1 MSLRKIAHSCLY
13 ARVVI
18 TVTMCKAV
26 IFCEQEEDFR
36 RMVALE
42 PFFVR
47 KGCLVQKKS
56 VFLGKLN
63 ILMELKSF
71 FFYKLCVC
79 VRSILDKSNNFCS
92 PTLHLFPLLSIFS
105 IFSSSLG
112 PLCPAVTSLPGRDK
126 RCLKCN
132 AGHCKVERNVMI
144 NVICINGVRLLS
156 PPPPPLPLT

>member
-1 MSLRKIAHSCLY
+1 M
-13 ARVVI
+13 
-18 TVTMCKAV
+18 TMWKV
-26 IFCEQEEDFR
+26 LVFCEQEEDFR

-47 KGCLVQKKS
+47 KGCIVQKKS
-56 VFLGKLN
+56 VCLGELN
-63 ILMELKSF
+63 ILMELKF
-71 FFYKLCVC
+71 GMTFLQIVCVC
-79 VRSILDKSNNFCS
+79 DLFWIS
-92 PTLHLFPLLSIFS
+92 PTTFVLPLSIFS

-112 PLCPAVTSLPGRDK
+112 PLCPAVTGLPGRDK